1 MHKRTEEQILEEAKL
16 TREEFLELYL
26 EKEFSLVDFKT
37 IYGIPYKQTQR
48 ILDNAG
54 VQKRNVSQS
63 RKTKRIKEKIKAGL
77 TEKYGEEIENISQVE
92 SIKRKKADTFTKN
105 YGVDNIFKSKD
116 YYVYLHNLMLE
127 RYGAKSVPN
136 LHGNANPFG
145 VKTLSKEK
153 LQLRIQKM
161 LEGGKIYWSNLTDEQ
176 KNEIIISRCKG
187 LINYCDSS
195 LERKVKQGLENLKIK
210 FKPQFW
216 IKQKGFDFFLKDHNI
231 IIEVQGDFWHANPLI
246 YQETDI
252 VNHPGGKVLAR
263 EIWLKDKLKK
273 ELAEMLNY
281 RVIYIWESEL
291 KNLDQPA
298 VMNLVLNKIYEIRE

>member
-54 VQKRNVSQS
+54 VPKRNVSQS

-92 SIKRKKADTFTKN
+92 SIKIKKADTFTKN

-187 LINYCDSS
+187 LVNYCDSS

-298 VMNLVLNKIYEIRE
+298 VMNLILNKIYEIRE